1 MTRIET
7 SFETLKNDVAAFYKM
22 DKHHFITMN
31 GVDLGNDEIEYQWFF
46 CDYEYPCA
54 ETMFVAKANAN
65 VMVPSI
71 REVVEP
77 AWVAEAELSDLMGV
91 EIENADK
98 GFMLDV
104 DSDEAPLRKKK
115 K

>member
-1 MTRIET
+1 MNKIET
-7 SFETLKNDVAAFYKM
+7 SFETLKQDIGAFYKV
-22 DKHHFITMN
+22 DAHHFITMN
-31 GVDLGNDEIEYQWFF
+31 AVDLGNDEIEYQWFF

-54 ETMFVAKANAN
+54 ETIFTATANAST
-65 VMVPSI
+65 VVPSI

-77 AWVAEAELSDLMGV
+77 SWVPEAELADLMGV
-91 EIENADK
+91 EVENAEK
-98 GFMLDV
+98 GFMLEV

>member
-7 SFETLKNDVAAFYKM
+7 SFETLKNDIAAFYKV

-54 ETMFVAKANAN
+54 ETVFVTKAYAD

-71 REVVEP
+71 REAVEP

-91 EIENADK
+91 AIENAEK
-98 GFMLDV
+98 GFMLEV
-104 DSDEAPLRKKK
+104 DSDPAPLRKKK

>member
-1 MTRIET
+1 MNRIET
-7 SFETLKNDVAAFYKM
+7 SFETVKQDIGAFYKQ
-22 DKHHFITMN
+22 DAHHFITMN

-46 CDYEYPCA
+46 CDYDYPCA
-54 ETMFVAKANAN
+54 ETVFVAKANAN

-71 REVVEP
+71 AEIVAS
-77 AWVAEAELSDLMGV
+77 AWVPEAELADLMGV

-98 GFMLDV
+98 GFMLEV
-104 DSDEAPLRKKK
+104 DSEEAPLRKKK